1 MNKLTAHYTTST
13 PAIIPFTARQMRKNT
28 GSQQV
33 QKFTPASRNA
43 RIKSWHQRMQGL
55 FSRQSY

>member
-1 MNKLTAHYTTST
+1 MNKLTTHYTTAT
-13 PAIIPFTARQMRKNT
+13 PAIIPFAVRQMCKST
-28 GSQQV
+28 DSQQA

-55 FSRQSY
+55 FARQSY